1 MKKQIV
7 AAMVA
12 FSFAS
17 VGVVGVQQ
25 AQAFNFGKVLGTV
38 LKAGGTGFVVDRYG
52 SSIDGYLNT
61 LLKQNNLSTTYSTKV
76 VPIVSIGQGAHI
88 GAAQVTGPS
97 SEVERVEAVAQ
108 MEASFKSVAR
118 VKGLVPIDSKNPL
131 GANRIQGVGVSVIID
146 LKI

>member
-1 MKKQIV
+1 MKKKIV

-12 FSFAS
+12 FSVAT

-25 AQAFNFGKVLGTV
+25 AQASNLGSLLGGV
-38 LKAGGTGFVVDRYG
+38 LKVGGVNFVIDKYADSINGF
-52 SSIDGYLNT
+52 LNN

-76 VPIVSIGQGAHI
+76 VPIVSLGGGAHI

-108 MEASFKSVAR
+108 IEASFNSVAR
-118 VKGLVPIDSKNPL
+118 VKGLVPIDSKNPST
-131 GANRIQGVGVSVIID
+131 ANRIQGVGISAIID

>member
-25 AQAFNFGKVLGTV
+25 AQAFNLGSLLGGV
-38 LKAGGTGFVVDRYG
+38 LKVGGVNFVIDKYADSINGF
-52 SSIDGYLNT
+52 LNN

-76 VPIVSIGQGAHI
+76 VPIVSLGGGAHI

-108 MEASFKSVAR
+108 IEASFNSVAR
-118 VKGLVPIDSKNPL
+118 VKGLVPIDSKNPST
-131 GANRIQGVGVSVIID
+131 ANRIQGVGISAIID

>member
-1 MKKQIV
+1 MKKKIV

-12 FSFAS
+12 FSVAT

-25 AQAFNFGKVLGTV
+25 AQAFNLGSLLVGV
-38 LKAGGTGFVVDRYG
+38 LKVGGVNFVIDKYADSINGF
-52 SSIDGYLNT
+52 LNN

-76 VPIVSIGQGAHI
+76 VPIVSLGGGAHI

-108 MEASFKSVAR
+108 IEASFNSVAR
-118 VKGLVPIDSKNPL
+118 VKGLVPIDSKNPST
-131 GANRIQGVGVSVIID
+131 ANRIQGVGISAIID